1 VFPVP
6 RKKLVPKSAIF
17 KSDRLVPPYRKEE
30 TFFGRLI
37 QKFPKKFLHSYEL
50 RSRNTLNS
58 QKFGTQTEH
67 GESLSPEPKLPC
79 NPGHMRSNRRDI
91 MLSSHDIERVYGP
104 DTLKIM
110 TAAFD
115 NAHQCLPAKF
125 KENDHARRKLALL
138 IMRHMERGEHN
149 PVSLAN
155 VAVLDFLR

>member
-58 QKFGTQTEH
+58 QKFGTQTDH
-67 GESLSPEPKLPC
+67 GESLSPEPAVQSRSHAIKQE
-79 NPGHMRSNRRDI
+79 GH
-91 MLSSHDIERVYGP
+91 
-104 DTLKIM
+104 
-110 TAAFD
+110 
-115 NAHQCLPAKF
+115 
-125 KENDHARRKLALL
+125 HALVPRY
-138 IMRHMERGEHN
+138 
-149 PVSLAN
+149 
-155 VAVLDFLR
+155 